1 MNTLDDEA
9 AEPTGDISIEVAARY
24 LGFSATFVTRL
35 IAQGNLPAH
44 DPAERHTIAAKD
56 LIGYRHRI
64 DERLAGLQELTAAD
78 EELGLDY

>member
-1 MNTLDDEA
+1 MNTLDDA
-9 AEPTGDISIEVAARY
+9 DEPTGEISIEEAGRY

-35 IAQGNLPAH
+35 IAQGKLQAH
-44 DPAERHTIAAKD
+44 GPAEQRAIAAED
-56 LIGYRHRI
+56 LISYRHHI